1 MRQARLARFGGGY
14 SGGAG
19 GGVGVGVGGGGG
31 GGPAPAP
38 AFTPPPLVCPA
49 TARAV
54 ELRNVSFCCF
64 EVVLVGRFCILL
76 GFGVAGMLLIIVE
89 LCHVRCSCA
98 FFLANRRS
106 GSLE

>member
-1 MRQARLARFGGGY
+1 MFFVTCLLLWCIVLRVVVLEGREKTMCDLRLWLLRGL
-14 SGGAG
+14 
-19 GGVGVGVGGGGG
+19 GVE
-31 GGPAPAP
+31 A
-38 AFTPPPLVCPA
+38 PA
-49 TARAV
+49 TAM
-54 ELRNVSFCCF
+54 SFCCF
-64 EVVLVGRFCILL
+64 EVVLVGRFCIFL

>member
-1 MRQARLARFGGGY
+1 MCDLRLWLLRGL
-14 SGGAG
+14 
-19 GGVGVGVGGGGG
+19 GVE
-31 GGPAPAP
+31 A
-38 AFTPPPLVCPA
+38 PA

-64 EVVLVGRFCILL
+64 EVVLVGRFYILL
-76 GFGVAGMLLIIVE
+76 GFGVAGMLPIIVE